1 MKDFV
6 YDGGVKILYGAAQ
19 LELAAAELAKLG
31 RRVLVVATGSFVKN
45 GHYSAL

>member
-6 YDGGVKILYGAAQ
+6 YDGGVKILCGAAQ